1 MKRLTLI
8 LAAVLVVGAAGT
20 GAAGVA
26 AMSASDPAPVVPAT
40 PWHAEVAC
48 GVPTEVVV
56 PESTDDVTYEGFRTT
71 YGYFKVVATLT
82 DQTRMFQVEGTGYKS
97 ADIAP
102 WRAEHLTLLVE
113 PCRDSSPA
121 EPIRP
126 VESVPPATGGPAPEP
141 QPEPGCYP

>member
-20 GAAGVA
+20 GAGVA
-26 AMSASDPAPVVPAT
+26 AMSASDPAPVVPDV

-48 GVPTEVVV
+48 GVPRDVVV
-56 PESTDDVTYEGFRTT
+56 PDDTDEVTYEGFRTT

-82 DQTRMFQVEGTGYKS
+82 DQGGTFALEGTGYTTT
-97 ADIAP
+97 DIAP
-102 WRAEHLTLLVE
+102 YRAEHLTLLVE

-121 EPIRP
+121 EPLQP
-126 VESVPPATGGPAPEP
+126 QEPETPATGGPAPE
-141 QPEPGCYP
+141 QPKPGCYP

>member
-1 MKRLTLI
+1 MKRLTAI

-20 GAAGVA
+20 GAGVA
-26 AMSASDPAPVVPAT
+26 AMSAGEPVPVVPQT

-48 GVPTEVVV
+48 GVPRDVVV
-56 PESTDDVTYEGFRTT
+56 PESTDEVTYEGVRTT
-71 YGYFKVVATLT
+71 YGYFKVVATLK

-102 WRAEHLTLLVE
+102 WRAEHVTLLVE

-126 VESVPPATGGPAPEP
+126 VESVPPVSGDPAPEP